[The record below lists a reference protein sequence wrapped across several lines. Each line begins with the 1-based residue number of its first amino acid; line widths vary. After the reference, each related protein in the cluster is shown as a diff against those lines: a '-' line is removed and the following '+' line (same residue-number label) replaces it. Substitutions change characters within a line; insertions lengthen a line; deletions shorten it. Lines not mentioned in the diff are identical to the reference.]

1 MKRKE
6 RTNEEKVARGKAV
19 LALLLGMSL
28 IILAGSIVNRCGR
41 SQTVASPDEVMDR
54 CLPSLLKARDYTDA
68 TVLEKGNSHKRSY
81 VPICEAEDSLMI
93 LEFRLA
99 IGDVPKSEVDSAMAR
114 IESLKET
121 VKAYKEDPDNIV
133 VNHNRRIKFLYDGK
147 TYSCIQ
153 VIDTNLV
160 ESHLKHIICLDDID
174 LTKEYDVKLLEQ
186 EIQKI
191 FNAK

>member
-1 MKRKE
+1 MKRKQ
-6 RTNEEKVARGKAV
+6 RTNEEKVTRGKAV

-28 IILAGSIVNRCGR
+28 IILAGSIVNRCENG
-41 SQTVASPDEVMDR
+41 QTVASPDEVMDR
-54 CLPSLLKARDYTDA
+54 CLPSLLKARDYTNA
-68 TVLEKGNSHKRSY
+68 TVLEKGNSHMRSY

-99 IGDVPKSEVDSAMAR
+99 IGDVPKSEIDSAMTR
-114 IESLKET
+114 LESLKET
-121 VKAYKEDPDNIV
+121 VKAYKEDPNNIV
-133 VNHNRRIKFLYDGK
+133 VNHNRRVKFLCDGK

-160 ESHLKHIICLDDID
+160 ESHLKHIVCLDDID
-174 LTKEYDVKLLEQ
+174 LTKESDVKLLEQ

-191 FNAK
+191 FDAK